1 MAANE
6 RHALGVRVAAFGRA
20 LARLEEALAREQDD
34 LSRDGCIQRFELT
47 FDTAW
52 KALQSRARIEGID
65 CASPRQCLRAAFC
78 LGLIDADPRWMQMAE
93 DRNRTSQ
100 TYDEGTAREVF
111 SALPGYLEVLKPLL
125 QSLLSD
131 LPT

>member
-1 MAANE
+1 MSVM
-6 RHALGVRVAAFGRA
+6 HWAFGWPRLGEPSRA
-20 LARLEEALAREQDD
+20 SKRRWLA
-34 LSRDGCIQRFELT
+34 SRTTCPGTAASSASSST

-65 CASPRQCLRAAFC
+65 CASPRQCLRAAFR

-111 SALPGYLEVLKPLL
+111 PALPGYLEVLKPLL

>member
-1 MAANE
+1 
-6 RHALGVRVAAFGRA
+6 
-20 LARLEEALAREQDD
+20 
-34 LSRDGCIQRFELT
+34 
-47 FDTAW
+47 
-52 KALQSRARIEGID
+52 
-65 CASPRQCLRAAFC
+65 
-78 LGLIDADPRWMQMAE
+78 MQMAE